1 MMAAIPTADVVVT
14 NPTHY
19 AVALKYGDKGMRA
32 PIVVAKG
39 SHLLAL
45 RIREI
50 AEENHVPILEAPPLA
65 RALHKHTDL
74 GESIPEALYTAVAEV
89 LAYVYQ
95 LHRYEK
101 QGGARPQEPKHL
113 PVPVALDPAAAPAAA

>member
-1 MMAAIPTADVVVT
+1 
-14 NPTHY
+14 
-19 AVALKYGDKGMRA
+19 
-32 PIVVAKG
+32 
-39 SHLLAL
+39 L

-89 LAYVYQ
+89 LAYIYQ
-95 LHRYEK
+95 LRRYEK
-101 QGGARPQEPKHL
+101 QGGPRPQEPGDL
-113 PVPVALDPAAAPAAA
+113 PVPRELDPAI

>member
-1 MMAAIPTADVVVT
+1 
-14 NPTHY
+14 
-19 AVALKYGDKGMRA
+19 MRA
-32 PIVVAKG
+32 PGVVAKG

-50 AEENHVPILEAPPLA
+50 AQENHVPVLEAPPLA

-74 GESIPEALYTAVAEV
+74 GESIPEVLYTAVAEV

-95 LHRYEK
+95 LRRYEK
-101 QGGARPQEPKHL
+101 QGGARPQEPSNL
-113 PVPVALDPAAAPAAA
+113 PVLVELDPATVTATALIGG